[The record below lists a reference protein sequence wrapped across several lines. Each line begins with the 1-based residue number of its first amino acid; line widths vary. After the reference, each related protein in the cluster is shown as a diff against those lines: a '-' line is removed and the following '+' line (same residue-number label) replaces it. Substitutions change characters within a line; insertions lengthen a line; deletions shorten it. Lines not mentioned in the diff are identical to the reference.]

1 MERTEQVAKQASKR
15 RLNIGANVAVQ
26 LLLAALVLVMVNY
39 LAMRHYRRFDW
50 TSGDIYTLS
59 GQTNNV
65 LRSLPRDVEVI
76 VMMSQGDPVHTET
89 REMLERYIA
98 IAGSKLSARY
108 VDPDQDP
115 VEFQHLLEQY
125 PVHRTLTE
133 RGQMYVEQVIVVTA
147 GENNRFVS
155 PSEDFVG
162 GGQEPV
168 AYGSAPS
175 FNPPRA
181 ESALT
186 SAIYRVVA
194 DRQRIICVT
203 SGHGEW
209 EVGRGERSLTDL
221 GERLERFEVELRP
234 VQVSLESTPDFGEC
248 HAVVVAGPRQP
259 FLPEEA
265 AHLERYVL
273 GDGGDVV
280 LLLDPIVERGRFV
293 PTGLESLARRLGV
306 QIENNEIVDRDAGAP
321 FCGGGHPTAFIAAAP
336 PPPGQRRGQPICV
349 ARSRSV
355 SVISG
360 REGETFLETIS
371 NAAYGEVSAGQLTDP
386 TRDDADLAGP
396 LTLGVAIE
404 QDNEEART
412 ARIGRQ
418 REELEAELP
427 EEERRGSMAIIVGD
441 SDFLGRDYWQNS
453 QLSNLELSLGLF
465 NTVADNQVLVA
476 QPPREVERLQLALT
490 DSQLLMTFLIFV
502 LGLPLIGVAVG
513 VSMWWTRRQ

>member
-1 MERTEQVAKQASKR
+1 MERSGQIAKQASHR
-15 RLNIGANVAVQ
+15 RMNIGANVTAQ
-26 LLLAALVLVMVNY
+26 ILLAALVLVMVNY

-59 GQTNNV
+59 EQTDSV

-76 VMMSQGDPVHTET
+76 VMMSQGDPVFVET

-98 IAGSKLSARY
+98 IAGTKLSARY

-133 RGQMYVEQVIVVTA
+133 RGQMYVEQVVIVTA
-147 GENNRFVS
+147 GDNNRFVS
-155 PSEDFVG
+155 PSEEFVG
-162 GGQEPV
+162 GGDEPV
-168 AYGSAPS
+168 AFGSQPS
-175 FNPPRA
+175 FNPPKA
-181 ESALT
+181 ESAMT
-186 SAIYRVVA
+186 SAIYRVVSG
-194 DRQRIICVT
+194 RQRIICVT

-209 EVGRGERSLTDL
+209 DVQGGDRSLTEL

-234 VQVSLESTPDFGEC
+234 VAVSLERTPNFDEC

-273 GDGGDVV
+273 EGGGDMV

-293 PTGLESLARRLGV
+293 PTGLEALTRRLGA
-306 QIENNEIVDRDAGAP
+306 QIEANEVVDSEATAP

-336 PPPGQRRGQPICV
+336 PPPGSRRGQPICV
-349 ARSRSV
+349 ARARSV
-355 SVISG
+355 AVLQG

-371 NAAYGEVSAGQLTDP
+371 NAAYGEVNAAQLTEP
-386 TRDDADLAGP
+386 SRDDADQAGP
-396 LTLGVAIE
+396 LILGVAVE
-404 QDNEEART
+404 QENEAART
-412 ARIGRQ
+412 ERIGRD
-418 REELEAELP
+418 REEIEAELS
-427 EEERRGSMAIIVGD
+427 EEDRRGSMVIIVGD
-441 SDFLGRDYWQNS
+441 SDFLARTYWQNS

-476 QPPREVERLQLALT
+476 QPPREVERLQLSLT
-490 DSQLLMTFLIFV
+490 DSQLMMTFLIFV
-502 LGLPLIGVAVG
+502 LGLPLIGVAAG